1 MSQDVQEAFEANS
14 IAAEKRYM
22 RSVHAET
29 SRAKA
34 GSQADPAAAAQARQQ
49 PEDLCSVVFDI
60 ETRQRLHVVPCA
72 VYTVSPDGKQALSFD
87 FARADVLQAGMV

>member
-29 SRAKA
+29 SHAKA
-34 GSQADPAAAAQARQQ
+34 GGQADPAAQAKQ

-72 VYTVSPDGKQALSFD
+72 VYSVSPDGKQALSFD
-87 FARADVLQAGMV
+87 FARSDVLQAGIV

>member
-22 RSVHAET
+22 RSVHTEA
-29 SRAKA
+29 SHAKA
-34 GSQADPAAAAQARQQ
+34 GSQADPAAQAKQQ

-60 ETRQRLHVVPCA
+60 ETKQRLHVVPCA

-87 FARADVLQAGMV
+87 FARSDVVQAGMC